1 MRANITY
8 SVDVQD
14 IPQEVARI
22 VTGATATFTTSL
34 AEVKQALDGSNLLEA
49 RSRLMSARQSLINID
64 IRLREMDQILAGYID
79 ISNEESL
86 DTPPDEQVSE

>member
-22 VTGATATFTTSL
+22 VIGEADTFTTSL

-49 RSRLMSARQSLINID
+49 RNRLMNARQSLIDID
-64 IRLREMDQILAGYID
+64 IRLREMDQILAGYIN

-86 DTPPDEQVSE
+86 DTPDEQASE